1 MEIKQLECFLAV
13 AEERHFTKAAR
24 RLNLVQSGLSQ
35 TIRALEDELGGP
47 LFVRTTRHVGLT
59 PAGEVL
65 LKEAARV
72 VSAAREARFAVTQV
86 HGLARGQ
93 LRIGSIQSLYPFVDL
108 PRSLAKFRESYP
120 GIDVQLML
128 DGAAPLLELLDEGR
142 FDIVFAAAD
151 NLTPGCTSRMLAC
164 ESLVLTCAPT
174 HPLSKTTL
182 PSLKDLCNYPF
193 VDLKADWGM
202 RRMID
207 RLFLSLGSTRN
218 IAFEVNDVSM
228 LLDLVAR
235 GLGIALLPESV
246 AERGWLH
253 EDSNIVGVE
262 LKEDEALCW
271 ELVVGFK
278 GQGGSPSD
286 RLTEAFL
293 ELMVSANGDPV
304 QYQLE

>member
-1 MEIKQLECFLAV
+1 
-13 AEERHFTKAAR
+13 
-24 RLNLVQSGLSQ
+24 
-35 TIRALEDELGGP
+35 
-47 LFVRTTRHVGLT
+47 
-59 PAGEVL
+59 
-65 LKEAARV
+65 
-72 VSAAREARFAVTQV
+72 
-86 HGLARGQ
+86 
-93 LRIGSIQSLYPFVDL
+93 
-108 PRSLAKFRESYP
+108 
-120 GIDVQLML
+120 
-128 DGAAPLLELLDEGR
+128 
-142 FDIVFAAAD
+142 
-151 NLTPGCTSRMLAC
+151 
-164 ESLVLTCAPT
+164 
-174 HPLSKTTL
+174 
-182 PSLKDLCNYPF
+182 
-193 VDLKADWGM
+193 
-202 RRMID
+202 
-207 RLFLSLGSTRN
+207 
-218 IAFEVNDVSM
+218 M